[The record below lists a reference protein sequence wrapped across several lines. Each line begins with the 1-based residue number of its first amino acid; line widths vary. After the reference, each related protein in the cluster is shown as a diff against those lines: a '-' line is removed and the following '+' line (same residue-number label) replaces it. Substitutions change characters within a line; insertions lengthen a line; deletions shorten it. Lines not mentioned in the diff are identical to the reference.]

1 MSLLLT
7 GYTRRAIR
15 IEGANPLAV
24 AAGPQEANLI
34 FNSSGSIFY
43 TGGDTLWYSAVTLN
57 IGSQY
62 EIRAT
67 ISEAPAVTPFVG
79 PINTWLLLDITR
91 SWSLGAE
98 TGQNNGVL
106 LIEIRKAGE
115 TEIMGSGMTAFYAE
129 VVV

>member
-15 IEGANPLAV
+15 IEGANPLSAGT
-24 AAGPQEANLI
+24 GPQEAHLF
-34 FNSSGSIFY
+34 FNNSGSIFY

-67 ISEAPAVTPFVG
+67 ISTAPAVTPFVG

-91 SWSLGAE
+91 SWSLSAT
-98 TGQNNGVL
+98 TGQNSGAL

-115 TEIMGSGMTAFYAE
+115 TEIMGSGVVQFDVE